1 MNKTEFLSAL
11 RERLSQLPR
20 EDVEERLA
28 FYSEMIDDRIED
40 GLSEAEAVR
49 EIGTVEEVA
58 AEIISSIPLTRIVK
72 NKIKKKRRLRAWEIV
87 LLILGSPIWFSLL
100 VAAFSVTLS
109 LYAVLWSVII
119 SLWAAFGGLLGG
131 GIGLIPT
138 GVIFAVKSAVPT
150 GIAFIGIG
158 VFAVGLSIFFFFG
171 CKYATLGVVWLT
183 KKIFLGIKKSFVGKE
198 NAR

>member
-1 MNKTEFLSAL
+1 MTKYEFIDAL
-11 RERLSQLPR
+11 REELSSLPR

-40 GLSEAEAVR
+40 GLSEADAVR
-49 EIGTVEEVA
+49 EIGTVEKVA

-72 NKIKKKRRLRAWEIV
+72 NKIKKKQRFRTWEIV
-87 LLILGSPIWFSLL
+87 LLILGSPIWLSLL
-100 VAAFSVTLS
+100 IAAFAVAFS
-109 LYAVLWSVII
+109 LYAVLWSII
-119 SLWAAFGGLLGG
+119 VVLWASFAGLLASGTAM
-131 GIGLIPT
+131 LPV
-138 GVIFAVKSAVPT
+138 GVILAVNSAVPT

-158 VFAVGLSIFFFFG
+158 LFAVGLSIFFFFG

-183 KKIFLGIKKSFVGKE
+183 KKIFLGIKKAFVGKE